1 MNLNDSSQIVPQDPP
16 LEVKQVSGLEPV
28 SDPRQALIEILGG
41 GKNKKYVRF
50 AMAAIG
56 SIPWFGPLLNAMGNL
71 SGALSGLSAEAEQ
84 DRINMLLALWIEEH
98 RKKIEILFKTLE
110 DIFSRFE
117 NFGEE
122 IQARIESPEYLTLVR
137 RAFTSWDQADT
148 EEKRQMYKRLI
159 INAGATAL
167 CEDDL
172 VRLFIS
178 WIDSYHEAHF
188 KVIRE
193 FFNNPDGIT
202 RGQVWDNINKT
213 TRPTDDS
220 SKAGLYSYLTHQ
232 LNLGGI
238 ISLEKVV
245 TESGRILKKQTPKT
259 SSSPSRYRESPFEDT
274 KPYYLTELGKE
285 FVHYVMKDAA
295 KQIGST
301 EENKTN

>member
-1 MNLNDSSQIVPQDPP
+1 MDQDDSTQIVPQDTPS
-16 LEVKQVSGLEPV
+16 EVRQTSDLEPT
-28 SDPRQALIEILGG
+28 SDPRQALVQILSG

-50 AMAAIG
+50 AMAALG
-56 SIPWFGPLLNAMGNL
+56 SIPWFGNILTAAANL
-71 SGALSGLSAEAEQ
+71 SGAVSGLSAEGEQ
-84 DRINMLLALWIEEH
+84 DRVNILLAIWVEEH

-122 IQARIESPEYLTLVR
+122 IQERIDSPEYLNLVR

-148 EEKRQMYKRLI
+148 EEKREMYKRLI

-202 RGQVWDNINKT
+202 RGQVWDNINQIA
-213 TRPTDDS
+213 RPTDDS
-220 SKAGLYSYLTHQ
+220 SKAGLYAYLTHQ

-245 TESGRILKKQTPKT
+245 TESGRILKRQAPK
-259 SSSPSRYRESPFEDT
+259 SSGNSSPYRESPFEDT

-285 FVHYVMKDAA
+285 FVHYVMRDAA
-295 KQIGST
+295 KQIGTS